1 MSKVNIINQFNLY
14 YKEIC
19 TICDTMALCCLH
31 ERALLPP
38 PHLPPFSKLSCYM
51 YITCIYY
58 EQLEYITNSQKKEKL
73 YTGIRLHAKNGK
85 RKIYTSRK

>member
-1 MSKVNIINQFNLY
+1 
-14 YKEIC
+14 
-19 TICDTMALCCLH
+19 MALCCLH

-51 YITCIYY
+51 YNTCIYY

-85 RKIYTSRK
+85 RKIYTSRKEKVIYTITIRILRSMFLFVFF